1 MKRVYNFNAGP
12 AMLPIEVMEKAQQEF
27 RNYENSGMSVM
38 EISHR
43 GKTFQKIL
51 DTAEANLRKLLD
63 IPKDYLVAFLPG
75 GATLQFSSVPLNFLQ
90 KGEMGAYSLTG
101 VWAVKAEKEARN
113 LGYQTAVVFDG
124 KEKGYKNIPN
134 LEEDLL
140 PKDVKYL
147 YITSNNTIYGT
158 RYVHFPK
165 LKKIPLV
172 ADMTSE
178 LLSRKINVEDF
189 GYIFAGAQKN
199 IGPAG
204 LTIGIIR
211 KDLLEIPKKHVPVLL
226 DFKVYFENKSL
237 YNTPPTYLIY
247 IAGLVFEWCLKK
259 GGLQELQKIN
269 EEKANLLYKF
279 LDSSKLY
286 DAPVPS
292 EYRSIM
298 NVVFHLREKSLEEK
312 FIEESEKEGLV
323 GLKGHRDVGGMR
335 ASIYNAMPKEGV
347 IHLIEFMKDF
357 EERYYK

>member
-1 MKRVYNFNAGP
+1 MKKVYNFNAGP
-12 AMLPIEVMEKAQQEF
+12 AMLPVEVMEKAQVEF
-27 RNYENSGMSVM
+27 RDYENSGMSVM

-51 DTAEANLRKLLD
+51 DTAEENLRKLLN
-63 IPKDYLVAFLPG
+63 IPSNYLVAFLPG
-75 GATLQFSSVPLNFLQ
+75 GATLQFSSIPLNLLQ
-90 KGEMGAYSLTG
+90 KEEIGAYSLTG

-113 LGYQTAVVFDG
+113 LGYKTTIVFDG
-124 KEKGYKNIPN
+124 KEKNYTEIPN
-134 LEEDLL
+134 LKEELL
-140 PKDVKYL
+140 PENAKYL

-158 RYVHFPK
+158 RYSQFPK
-165 LKKIPLV
+165 CKKIPLI

-178 LLSRKINVEDF
+178 LLSRKILVEDF

-211 KDLLEIPKKHVPVLL
+211 KELLEIPKKHVPILL
-226 DFKVYFENKSL
+226 DFKVYFESKSL

-247 IAGLVFEWCLKK
+247 ISGLVFEWCLQR
-259 GGLQELQKIN
+259 GGLEKIQKTN

-286 DAPVPS
+286 YAPVQG
-292 EYRSIM
+292 ENRSIM
-298 NVVFHLREKSLEEK
+298 NVVFHLKDKTFEEK
-312 FIEESEKEGLV
+312 FILESEKEGLI
-323 GLKGHRDVGGMR
+323 GLKGHRDAGGMR
-335 ASIYNAMPKEGV
+335 ASIYNAMPIEGV
-347 IHLIEFMKDF
+347 IQLIQFMKAF